1 MYTNKEF
8 QEYLA
13 DLLIL
18 QYRNEKNFAMI
29 KELAKIFPIE
39 IAQELKEAFDIE
51 TAVGKQLDIL
61 GKYVFGDS
69 YYGKSRAYEK
79 TVGGVLGQYL
89 LTDDEY
95 RKALLLKII
104 LNNSTLTNA
113 EVDDYLFR
121 AFGLTIRADSTNQ
134 MEMTFYITNDVE
146 NVFLAM
152 KYSGNMPRPAGVA
165 FNYIIVP
172 KEEHTFGMF
181 TYDELPTPSTYLRTG
196 FCDYSDYTE
205 RDGDTL
211 DYSKVQFLN

>member
-29 KELAKIFPIE
+29 KELAKIFPLE
-39 IAQELKEAFDIE
+39 IAQELKEAFNIE

-104 LNNSTLTNA
+104 LNNSYLTNE

-121 AFGLTIRADSTNQ
+121 AFGKTIRADSNND
-134 MEMTFYITNDVE
+134 MRMTFYVTNDVE

-152 KYSGNMPRPAGVA
+152 KYNNSIPRPAGVT
-165 FNYIIVP
+165 FNYIIIP
-172 KEEHTFGMF
+172 SSTQTFGMF
-181 TYDELPTPSTYLRTG
+181 TYNELPNPSTYIRTG
-196 FCDYSDYTE
+196 FCDYSDYND
-205 RDGDTL
+205 RIGDCL
-211 DYSKVQFLN
+211 VYSKVQLT